1 MQHLLDN
8 NLIKDSQH
16 GFMPGRS
23 CTTNLVIFLDKLTEI
38 LDQGKQADVFYLDFT
53 KAFDKVPGARLL
65 QKMKNKGIG
74 GVRMKY

>member
-23 CTTNLVIFLDKLTEI
+23 CTTNLVIFLDKLTDI
-38 LDQGKQADVFYLDFT
+38 IDKGKQADVFYLDFA
-53 KAFDKVPGARLL
+53 KAFDQGPHGEAA
-65 QKMKNKGIG
+65 
-74 GVRMKY
+74 